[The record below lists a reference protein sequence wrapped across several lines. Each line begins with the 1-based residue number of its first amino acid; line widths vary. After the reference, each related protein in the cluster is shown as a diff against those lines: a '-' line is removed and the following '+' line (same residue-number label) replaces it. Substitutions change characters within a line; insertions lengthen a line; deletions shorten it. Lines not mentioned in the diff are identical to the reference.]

1 MNIYQLL
8 QSLGLSSGQQPEIGY
23 TDLIGGDYAIDEA
36 KVRFP
41 DDGKVGGNQDAF
53 RHLVWQAN
61 LQREMPFLAKFIGNA
76 HESDYVPFVGAMGK
90 GQGESEKQMDLYN
103 NALGRKIADQAT
115 SMDDVYSIAEQ
126 MVKNNRVRTVPQEII
141 DAEHERKMIDK
152 RYK

>member
-8 QSLGLSSGQQPEIGY
+8 ASLGLSSGQKPEIGY
-23 TDLIGGDYAIDEA
+23 TDLLGGDYAIDEA
-36 KVRFP
+36 KARFP

-61 LQREMPFLAKFIGNA
+61 LQREMPLLAKFIGNA
-76 HESDYVPFVGAMGK
+76 HESDYVPFYGAMGQ

-126 MVKNNRVRTVPQEII
+126 MVRHNRARTIPKEVI
-141 DAEHERKMIDK
+141 DEEHAEKMK

>member
-8 QSLGLSSGQQPEIGY
+8 QYLGLSSGQKPEIGY
-23 TDLIGGDYAIDEA
+23 TDLLGGDYAIHEA
-36 KVRFP
+36 KARFP

-61 LQREMPFLAKFIGNA
+61 LQREMPLIAKFVGDA
-76 HESDYVPFVGAMGK
+76 HESEYVPFYGAMGT
-90 GQGESEKQMDLYN
+90 GQGEAEKEMDLYN

-126 MVKNNRVRTVPQEII
+126 MVRHNKVRTVPEDII
-141 DAEHERKMIDK
+141 NEQHAEKMRKY
-152 RYK
+152 R

>member
-23 TDLIGGDYAIDEA
+23 TDLLMGDYAIDQA
-36 KVRFP
+36 KERFP
-41 DDGKVGGNQDAF
+41 DDGRVGGNQDAF

-61 LQREMPFLAKFIGNA
+61 LQREMPLLAKLAGNV
-76 HESDYVPFVGAMGK
+76 HESEYVPYIGAMGQ

-115 SMDDVYSIAEQ
+115 SIDDVYNIAEQ
-126 MVKNNRVRTVPQEII
+126 MVRNNRVRTVPKEII
-141 DAEHERKMIDK
+141 DSEYAEKMK

>member
-8 QSLGLSSGQQPEIGY
+8 QRLGLSSGQKPEVGY
-23 TDLIGGDYAIDEA
+23 TDLLGGDYAIEEA
-36 KVRFP
+36 KARFP

-61 LQREMPFLAKFIGNA
+61 LQREMPFLAKFAGDV
-76 HESDYVPFVGAMGK
+76 HESEYVPFIGAMGT
-90 GQGESEKQMDLYN
+90 GQGEAEKEMDLYN

-126 MVKNNRVRTVPQEII
+126 MIRHNKVRTVPEDII
-141 DAEHERKMIDK
+141 DEQHAEKMRKY
-152 RYK
+152 R

>member
-23 TDLIGGDYAIDEA
+23 TDLLGGDYAIEEA
-36 KVRFP
+36 KLRFP

-61 LQREMPFLAKFIGNA
+61 LQREMPLLAKFAGDV
-76 HESDYVPFVGAMGK
+76 HESEYVPFIGAMGT
-90 GQGESEKQMDLYN
+90 GQGDSEKQMDLYN

-115 SMDDVYSIAEQ
+115 SMDDVYNIAEQ
-126 MVKNNRVRTVPQEII
+126 MVIKNKAMKVSQDII
-141 DAEHERKMIDK
+141 DEEHAEKMRK
-152 RYK
+152 YK

>member
-8 QSLGLSSGQQPEIGY
+8 QRLGLSSGQQPEVGY
-23 TDLIGGDYAIDEA
+23 TDLLGGDYAIEEA
-36 KVRFP
+36 KLRFP

-61 LQREMPFLAKFIGNA
+61 LQREMPLIAKLAGNI
-76 HESDYVPFVGAMGK
+76 HESEYVPFIGAMGT
-90 GQGESEKQMDLYN
+90 GQGEAEKEMDLYN

-126 MVKNNRVRTVPQEII
+126 MVRHNRVRTVPEDII
-141 DAEHERKMIDK
+141 DEQHAEKMRKY
-152 RYK
+152 R